1 MLRTAFIL
9 PHTLHHGNLTPLKP
23 WTYAN
28 PFSLKLP
35 MWGPLPQ
42 QRECRSA
49 VSVAAVCGTKVK
61 RLENRSS
68 SCWWCSTIPPPALSI
83 STLSK
88 IFQFAI
94 WWSNQDNLTVFSVT
108 IEHLKMFSLFKV
120 DSRSH
125 QVKGSGYRRSRSH
138 SWVSVKVPATLSMNS
153 LSQVINRWLYLQG
166 GSHANCPG
174 SPELSWLL
182 YLKYRLN
189 NLWLLIF
196 RDGTQYCYFFVSKCI
211 CEQCIWVPQECLQNL
226 MILK

>member
-1 MLRTAFIL
+1 MVTWHLWNHEPMQTLSLWSCLCEGLCHSNGNVVQQFLMQQSVEQRLRDL
-9 PHTLHHGNLTPLKP
+9 
-23 WTYAN
+23 
-28 PFSLKLP
+28 
-35 MWGPLPQ
+35 
-42 QRECRSA
+42 
-49 VSVAAVCGTKVK
+49 
-61 RLENRSS
+61 NRSS

-94 WWSNQDNLTVFSVT
+94 WCSNQDNLTVFSVT

-182 YLKYRLN
+182 YLECRLN